1 MDLIEE
7 NQSTS
12 ERRELIGSGMLPEN
26 LIEVVIAPSA
36 EALDFYSEDIDNLIE
51 QMKFEYTLDSY
62 VEDSRLLSIRLH
74 FENALYISS

>member
-26 LIEVVIAPSA
+26 LIEVIIAPSA

-62 VEDSRLLSIRLH
+62 VEDSRLLSIGLH